1 MDKRIIPL
9 KSLLNCRTLGG
20 LPSAFGGSIRDN
32 ILYRS
37 AAWDHLTPE
46 DGAVLRDKCGITL
59 DVDLRTDAEVF
70 KGPDKSVSGVTYL
83 AMPVSHNHI
92 PGVSREMEP
101 GKDITEDMLPNLH
114 EMYRG
119 LVSLPQYTESFS
131 QILHTIMNYRDGAVL
146 WHCTAGKDRCG
157 MTAFF
162 LETMLGVDLQ
172 TRVQDYMMTNRD
184 FTPQA
189 WKHFFLILLTK
200 RNLTFAK
207 KIFATLVAKESYLEA
222 ALQVIDRDFGGMDNY
237 LHNQLHITQEEI
249 EDFRRYALTD
259 YR

>member
-101 GKDITEDMLPNLH
+101 GKDITEDMLPDLH

-162 LETMLGVDLQ
+162 LETMLGVELQ

-189 WKHFFLILLTK
+189 WKYFFLILLTK
-200 RNLTFAK
+200 RNLSFAK

>member
-37 AAWDHLTPE
+37 AAWDHLTSE

-101 GKDITEDMLPNLH
+101 GKDITEDMLPDLH
-114 EMYRG
+114 EMYRE

-189 WKHFFLILLTK
+189 WKYFFLILLTK

>member
-37 AAWDHLTPE
+37 AAWDHLTSE

-101 GKDITEDMLPNLH
+101 GKDITEDMLPDLH

-119 LVSLPQYTESFS
+119 LVSLPQYTESIS

-189 WKHFFLILLTK
+189 WKYFFLILLTK